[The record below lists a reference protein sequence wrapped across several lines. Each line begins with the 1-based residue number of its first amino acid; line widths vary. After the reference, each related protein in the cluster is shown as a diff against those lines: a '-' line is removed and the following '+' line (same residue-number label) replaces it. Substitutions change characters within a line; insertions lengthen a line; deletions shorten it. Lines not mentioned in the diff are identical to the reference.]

1 MSKDHLIIP
10 FFNSTSMHMQAFRGS
25 IKGTLPTT
33 TSKFKICHDDVI
45 IITYEEV
52 LFVVV
57 PDTTTVWPVTC
68 HTGASE
74 EWGNW
79 FVEEEMIS
87 DQLILSGFG
96 HFVKWEIFA

>member
-1 MSKDHLIIP
+1 MSKDHHTLP
-10 FFNSTSMHMQAFRGS
+10 FFNSIKMHMHSFCGS
-25 IKGTLPTT
+25 IKGIR
-33 TSKFKICHDDVI
+33 SDDVI
-45 IITYEEV
+45 LNTYEEV
-52 LFVVV
+52 LGVVV
-57 PDTTTVWPVTC
+57 PDTTSVWPVTG

-79 FVEEEMIS
+79 FVEEEMVS